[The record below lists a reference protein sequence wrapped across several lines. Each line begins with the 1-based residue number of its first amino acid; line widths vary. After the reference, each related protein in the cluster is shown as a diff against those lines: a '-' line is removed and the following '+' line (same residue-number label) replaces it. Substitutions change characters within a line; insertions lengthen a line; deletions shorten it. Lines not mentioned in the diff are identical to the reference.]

1 MSTDNQTEGAA
12 APSTFVVENFHKT
25 QLDGFIAMGVNLR
38 NLFPDDSEKI
48 LGGLCVF
55 FFKSSRCFTFDV
67 SRLQVPYSSHKE
79 RRIL

>member
-1 MSTDNQTEGAA
+1 MSTDKQTEGAA
-12 APSTFVVENFHKT
+12 APSTFVLENFHKK

-55 FFKSSRCFTFDV
+55 FFIFKMFHV
-67 SRLQVPYSSHKE
+67 
-79 RRIL
+79 